1 MTYDSVQ
8 KFNSVENYILQMRPI
23 LRKRALF
30 SDGTADYRMPPEP
43 KAGDTVKIRFRT
55 AADNV
60 DLVVLCHEDEHIEMY
75 LTDCDRDFDYYEAE
89 IRVGEEQYKYH
100 FEIIS
105 GMLRCTYDRAGVSR
119 DFRPQYEFCIIPGFS
134 TPKWAKGA
142 VMYQI
147 FTDRFCNGDTSN
159 DVKTGEYYYI
169 NRQTKQ
175 VENWDKCPEDFDVAN
190 FYGGDLAGV
199 LSKMDYLEEL
209 GVEVIVKENASVR
222 EEDQLRAIDELVK
235 EGIQGLALM
244 PVDTEGVREKLNWLV
259 NEKKIPVVTFNSD
272 IVGTKRCCFVGMDN
286 KLSGQTAAGLFGMM
300 TRGVGKILVITGYF
314 SSMLNNSRVD
324 GFVEEI
330 KNISPKLE
338 IAGVQGSF
346 NNADEVEHIIEN
358 AMMSI
363 SGINGIFVVSG
374 GQEGIVEAFRKLG
387 VEQRPYVVIYDQ
399 TAKNETLLKEGT
411 ADFLIDQ
418 NGFEQGYRP
427 PRILADILLNGTY
440 PDTEYLYT
448 GIDIKT
454 KYNL

>member
-1 MTYDSVQ
+1 MAVTIQ
-8 KFNSVENYILQMRPI
+8 QI
-23 LRKRALF
+23 
-30 SDGTADYRMPPEP
+30 
-43 KAGDTVKIRFRT
+43 
-55 AADNV
+55 
-60 DLVVLCHEDEHIEMY
+60 
-75 LTDCDRDFDYYEAE
+75 AE
-89 IRVGEEQYKYH
+89 K
-100 FEIIS
+100 
-105 GMLRCTYDRAGVSR
+105 AGVSR
-119 DFRPQYEFCIIPGFS
+119 G
-134 TPKWAKGA
+134 T
-142 VMYQI
+142 V
-147 FTDRFCNGDTSN
+147 DRALNNRGRIN
-159 DVKTGEYYYI
+159 PEVAEMVKRTAEEMGYVHKARKRQKSAGGKKKIGIVTQLSDSSFMLEI
-169 NRQTKQ
+169 NRGIQTGKK
-175 VENWDKCPEDFDVAN
+175 E
-190 FYGGDLAGV
+190 
-199 LSKMDYLEEL
+199 LEEL

-244 PVDTEGVREKLNWLV
+244 PVDTESVREKLNWLV

-399 TAKNETLLKEGT
+399 TAKNELLLKEGT

-440 PDTEYLYT
+440 PETEYLYT